1 MKLIG
6 WEVSAADE
14 QRFRLIADAQFTDT
28 ARTLTETDDLRQGIA
43 VANLRI
49 VAQYPIPSATIGRA
63 QTLEDVVDILECGVE
78 LLDLLMLQ
86 HGSELPVERVAK
98 QRKQQQCH
106 GRKHHGLA
114 HGDRADS
121 VH

>member
-49 VAQYPIPSATIGRA
+49 VAQYPIPSATIGRRKRVELGMDALPLIGRA
-63 QTLEDVVDILECGVE
+63 QALEDVVDILEFGVE

-86 HGSELPVERVAK
+86 HGSKLPVERVAK
-98 QRKQQQCH
+98 Q
-106 GRKHHGLA
+106 
-114 HGDRADS
+114 
-121 VH
+121 